1 MLRKPSTTN
10 TGGSFDQWTINT
22 VWQKGQVVPGYDP
35 NEYRKDRCGAWMRKA
50 SYGTTG
56 DYGWEIDHAYPVSRG
71 GTDDMSNL
79 QPLHWRNNRGK
90 GDDYPTWYCATPSKT

>member
-1 MLRKPSTTN
+1 MSRQHNTTT
-10 TGGSFDQWTINT
+10 TGGSFSQATIDA
-22 VWQKGQVVPGYDP
+22 VWQKAQVVPGQDQ
-35 NEYRKDRCGAWMRKA
+35 NNFRKDRCSMWIRKA

-56 DYGWEIDHAYPVSRG
+56 DYGWEIDHAQPVARG

-90 GDDYPTWYCATPSKT
+90 GDDYPNWNCTISV